1 MFGIKG
7 LYNFVNEE
15 SLEGDSLIIGKFK
28 LLTDELVDGILD
40 IVNNTKG
47 RTFIYFTV
55 SQETLPL
62 IEVRFTAFQKLKLL
76 KKSKIV
82 IVKPFVNDLTSA
94 GAKKYVSYIPDII
107 LRIYETYPTADI
119 KNLQCELQEYTVKDL
134 LTDAISK
141 YEKFPE
147 KKKTV
152 KTMKE
157 LNLLSKRLAISDEQI
172 KSLLQHKTDFA
183 NATSK
188 LDLLDSY
195 DTYKEFY
202 NTLNESISYKDLNK
216 QYIRDEFVLFTVMR
230 NTSKLLYKSINVI
243 AANFD
248 VNEDDPDDC
257 SLVDLTFDVPKNNP
271 FCRIGIT
278 NLLSEPDVEVTN
290 LREINLDDAELAS
303 DLRKFLSLL
312 TNI

>member
-1 MFGIKG
+1 MKH
-7 LYNFVNEE
+7 
-15 SLEGDSLIIGKFK
+15 
-28 LLTDELVDGILD
+28 
-40 IVNNTKG
+40 
-47 RTFIYFTV
+47 
-55 SQETLPL
+55 
-62 IEVRFTAFQKLKLL
+62 
-76 KKSKIV
+76 
-82 IVKPFVNDLTSA
+82 
-94 GAKKYVSYIPDII
+94 II
-107 LRIYETYPTADI
+107 LQIL

-157 LNLLSKRLAISDEQI
+157 LNLLSKRLVISDDQI

-202 NTLNESISYKDLNK
+202 NALNESISYKDLNK

-248 VNEDDPDDC
+248 VNDEDPDDC

>member
-1 MFGIKG
+1 MFGLKG

-94 GAKKYVSYIPDII
+94 GSKKYVSYIPDII

-119 KNLQCELQEYTVKDL
+119 KNLQC
-134 LTDAISK
+134 
-141 YEKFPE
+141 
-147 KKKTV
+147 
-152 KTMKE
+152 
-157 LNLLSKRLAISDEQI
+157 
-172 KSLLQHKTDFA
+172 
-183 NATSK
+183 
-188 LDLLDSY
+188 
-195 DTYKEFY
+195 
-202 NTLNESISYKDLNK
+202 
-216 QYIRDEFVLFTVMR
+216 
-230 NTSKLLYKSINVI
+230 
-243 AANFD
+243 
-248 VNEDDPDDC
+248 
-257 SLVDLTFDVPKNNP
+257 
-271 FCRIGIT
+271 
-278 NLLSEPDVEVTN
+278 
-290 LREINLDDAELAS
+290 
-303 DLRKFLSLL
+303 
-312 TNI
+312 

>member
-1 MFGIKG
+1 MP
-7 LYNFVNEE
+7 
-15 SLEGDSLIIGKFK
+15 
-28 LLTDELVDGILD
+28 LL
-40 IVNNTKG
+40 
-47 RTFIYFTV
+47 
-55 SQETLPL
+55 
-62 IEVRFTAFQKLKLL
+62 EVRFTAFQKLKLL

-119 KNLQCELQEYTVKDL
+119 KNLQCELSEYTVKDL

-172 KSLLQHKTDFA
+172 KSLLQHKTNFA

-202 NTLNESISYKDLNK
+202 NALNESITYKDLNK
-216 QYIRDEFVLFTVMR
+216 QYIRDEFVLFTVMK

-248 VNEDDPDDC
+248 TNEEDPDDC

>member
-1 MFGIKG
+1 MFGLKG

-15 SLEGDSLIIGKFK
+15 TLEGDTLIIGKFK

-62 IEVRFTAFQKLKLL
+62 LEVRFTAFQKLKLLKKSKIVIVKPFVKKLL

-119 KNLQCELQEYTVKDL
+119 KNLQCELSEYTVKDL

-152 KTMKE
+152 
-157 LNLLSKRLAISDEQI
+157 I
-172 KSLLQHKTDFA
+172 
-183 NATSK
+183 
-188 LDLLDSY
+188 
-195 DTYKEFY
+195 
-202 NTLNESISYKDLNK
+202 
-216 QYIRDEFVLFTVMR
+216 
-230 NTSKLLYKSINVI
+230 
-243 AANFD
+243 
-248 VNEDDPDDC
+248 
-257 SLVDLTFDVPKNNP
+257 
-271 FCRIGIT
+271 
-278 NLLSEPDVEVTN
+278 
-290 LREINLDDAELAS
+290 
-303 DLRKFLSLL
+303 
-312 TNI
+312 